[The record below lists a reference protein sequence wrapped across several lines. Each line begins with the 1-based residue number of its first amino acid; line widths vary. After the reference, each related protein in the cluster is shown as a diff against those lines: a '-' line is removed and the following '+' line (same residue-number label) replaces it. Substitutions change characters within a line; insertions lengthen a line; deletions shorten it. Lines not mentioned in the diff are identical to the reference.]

1 MNISYVNVDGPP
13 LPNLFPRQN
22 VTTTDTAYVRFH
34 ERNSETW
41 WNVEKSDWYDYL
53 YSSKQLSQWKSDI
66 EPMSEGVKKVF
77 LLINNCHHGQAA
89 QKELKMKALFGE
101 KSQ

>member
-1 MNISYVNVDGPP
+1 
-13 LPNLFPRQN
+13 
-22 VTTTDTAYVRFH
+22 
-34 ERNSETW
+34 
-41 WNVEKSDWYDYL
+41 
-53 YSSKQLSQWKSDI
+53 
-66 EPMSEGVKKVF
+66 MSEGVKKVF